1 MMGTRERILA
11 GIDVAFSEP
20 PPDWFGPEFQVK
32 TIETVRRWITG
43 DAAGDPLIFMG
54 ADGFKHFVPALARIL
69 YGAGPDFTA
78 LDKVLHY
85 LTRDRVADFD
95 ERQRA
100 AIDALLLDLAEM
112 LKPDLD
118 VERAAKLDGALL
130 RLRGEASPE
139 DRKQDRILAE
149 IADAFAVPR
158 PDWFC
163 DAQHCCECAE
173 HEAELQAETVDT
185 LRREVM
191 GDGGWDPVGFI
202 TNPDGFKYFMP
213 ALARLACATGPDYFL
228 GSFLTYLNADRVET
242 FTERQRA
249 AVKALL
255 LHLAEALGPDIE
267 GGYDRDTFE
276 WALGRIRGEPG
287 HRWWHQF
294 YEAARGPLS

>member
-43 DAAGDPLIFMG
+43 DAAGDPILFMD
-54 ADGFKHFVPALARIL
+54 AAGFKHFTPALARL
-69 YGAGPDFTA
+69 AYGTGPDLV
-78 LDKVLHY
+78 LDRVLHY
-85 LTRDRVADFD
+85 LTR
-95 ERQRA
+95 ERIAAFSETQRA
-100 AIDALLLDLAEM
+100 AVEALLADLADRMRGGLTPKQAER
-112 LKPDLD
+112 LD
-118 VERAAKLDGALL
+118 RALSRI
-130 RLRGEASPE
+130 RLESCPSDQE
-139 DRKQDRILAE
+139 QDRILAE

-202 TNPDGFKYFMP
+202 TNPDGFKYYML

-255 LHLAEALGPDIE
+255 LHLAEALGPEIE
-267 GGYDRDTFE
+267 AGYDRDTFE